1 MIGGPA
7 TATIVPMSNEIPA
20 AAQSVAQD
28 EPDHAPIRG
37 IVMIL
42 LAVAVLLGCWA
53 FFAKFNSSH
62 DDAAGTAAQ
71 SSQSASKDA
80 GPTSDEADKP
90 QVESGAKPSSSD
102 GAQPADKDKDKD
114 KDKPGASAPAAVADK
129 KVEVQVLNNS
139 DVPGLAARVSEG
151 LGEWNVA
158 NVGNFADE
166 ILPQSAVF
174 YTPGNTTEEVNARA
188 LAQQLHV
195 GVQEKTGP
203 MLELPGVLVIV
214 TQDLG

>member
-1 MIGGPA
+1 
-7 TATIVPMSNEIPA
+7 MSNEIPA

-28 EPDHAPIRG
+28 EPGRAPIRG

-42 LAVAVLLGCWA
+42 LAVAVLLGCWV

-62 DDAAGTAAQ
+62 DDAAGAAAQ

-80 GPTSDEADKP
+80 GAASDKADKP
-90 QVESGAKPSSSD
+90 QVESGAKPSASD
-102 GAQPADKDKDKD
+102 GTQPADADKDKDKD
-114 KDKPGASAPAAVADK
+114 KDKPGASTPAAVADK

-195 GVQEKTGP
+195 GVQEKTGS

>member
-1 MIGGPA
+1 
-7 TATIVPMSNEIPA
+7 MSNEIPA

-28 EPDHAPIRG
+28 EPGRAPIRG

-80 GPTSDEADKP
+80 GATSDEADKP

-114 KDKPGASAPAAVADK
+114 MTSLVRLHLLQWPIRRLRCRSSTIQMCPVWLPA
-129 KVEVQVLNNS
+129 
-139 DVPGLAARVSEG
+139 
-151 LGEWNVA
+151 
-158 NVGNFADE
+158 
-166 ILPQSAVF
+166 
-174 YTPGNTTEEVNARA
+174 
-188 LAQQLHV
+188 
-195 GVQEKTGP
+195 
-203 MLELPGVLVIV
+203 
-214 TQDLG
+214 